1 MSHII
6 ITVVIIII
14 AVIDVV
20 LLSVGGDFTRHG
32 EHQKDI
38 M

>member
-6 ITVVIIII
+6 ITVVII